1 VLVAAAIYIRGGGID
16 DLFVDASLALLG
28 FGAGVLSIGGPWPLH
43 GRLVRLGLGTLA
55 VGKLSY
61 LAVSIMATA
70 STFDQLGSLLQILR
84 VGLGAAFLGSLITGL
99 SLVRTRGATRLV
111 GSLFLAG
118 MLLLALM
125 ANLGNMQ
132 IALPP
137 HAVLWAL
144 ALAVLGN
151 TGVGGLAVAAYASA
165 GWALVSWWPHS
176 NMHRVNTSFQGLIV
190 IDWTFHLTLI
200 AGAAII
206 GVFLYRMV
214 GREQGVARRESG
226 ESTRLLDAEA

>member
-1 VLVAAAIYIRGGGID
+1 MWFGRIGGLLVLGGGVLFMIAGAIYVGGGGID
-16 DLFVDASLALLG
+16 NLFVDASLALFG
-28 FGAGVLSIGGPWPLH
+28 CGAGVLSVGGPRPLH

-55 VGKLSY
+55 VGQLSY
-61 LAVSIMATA
+61 LAFSIIATA

-99 SLVRTRGATRLV
+99 SLVRTRGTSRLV

-125 ANLGNMQ
+125 AILGDMR

-151 TGVGGLAVAAYASA
+151 TGVGLLAINGSRPATIAAAMTGSH
-165 GWALVSWWPHS
+165 P
-176 NMHRVNTSFQGLIV
+176 
-190 IDWTFHLTLI
+190 
-200 AGAAII
+200 
-206 GVFLYRMV
+206 
-214 GREQGVARRESG
+214 
-226 ESTRLLDAEA
+226 